1 MQKRAPL
8 KTPVKLTFPTE
19 MLPMID
25 SAVREGLFS
34 SRNDFIMFLIR
45 SHIEKME
52 DRDKSKR
59 DYEVYVAKTKKEES
73 G

>member
-1 MQKRAPL
+1 
-8 KTPVKLTFPTE
+8 
-19 MLPMID
+19 MID